1 MVQPVSIETV
11 RSAGPEH
18 EWERYYKLKPGD
30 VFVEAGAF
38 WGRYGIIASLK
49 GCSKIILIEA
59 SPANIATIENVVAV
73 DGLKNVILV
82 KKAITS
88 EKKKVGFVT
97 WGNPAGNRL
106 SHGPDDFP
114 GDTVEVE
121 GDTLDN
127 ILTDLGVDCVDLLA
141 SDCEGAEIDLVKGA
155 EKYLKEAR
163 IRHVA
168 IGTYHAQGNHEAVAS
183 MLGERGFKGL
193 KYEDGVTYGHL

>member
-38 WGRYGIIASLK
+38 WGRYGIIASRK
-49 GCSKIILIEA
+49 GCSKVILIEA
-59 SPANIATIENVVAV
+59 SPPNIATIENVVGV
-73 DGLKNVILV
+73 EDLKNVILV

-88 EKKKVGFVT
+88 EKKRVKFVT

-106 SHGPDDFP
+106 SHGHDDFP

-127 ILTDLGVDCVDLLA
+127 ILTDLGIDHVDLLA
-141 SDCEGAEIDLVKGA
+141 SDCEGSEIDLVKGA
-155 EKYLKEAR
+155 TKYLNEKK
-163 IRHVA
+163 ILHVA
-168 IGTYHAQGNHEAVAS
+168 IGTYHAPGNHDAVTS
-183 MLGERGFKGL
+183 MLEEKGFKGL
-193 KYEDGVTYGHL
+193 KCEDGVTYGHL